1 MSSCSLMHH
10 VFPASKP
17 PDGEHPQSFCLVI
30 GGTQLCG
37 SWHLSAIVRLQ
48 GFSSCSLAVPPRRWS
63 PKTVTTSPMVGRSE
77 PGCDLGPA
85 LSFKDLHHPRWGG
98 GQAEPELYLPRGFV
112 GQPLPQHSRE
122 RALTGLAGGADFDN
136 AGPIDGG
143 RRQLQRVG
151 LAGLAPGA
159 PSRRKGGC
167 RAARTGG
174 PPKTSRAARAA
185 FVFWGCPA
193 FALVRRLRAEVGALL
208 VREDL
213 SGDLPAGRRLLS
225 SVPRWR
231 RLEKSSSPARS
242 PPPSKLGASGSLYL
256 CSPLER
262 RRRRGQGC
270 SGVRPEAI
278 AAAVWPPGAGVVVA
292 AAGAGNG
299 GPSVGLLLLRRP
311 PNRVGLFVPVE
322 VEPEFRLQWHLE
334 CRCLVHCGCRGL
346 NMYVFS
352 ARSRVFSSFRALRLA
367 CRLSEL
373 LHQA

>member
-1 MSSCSLMHH
+1 MSSRSLMHR
-10 VFPASKP
+10 VFPPSEP
-17 PDGEHPQSFCLVI
+17 PDGERPRFFRLVV
-30 GGTQLCG
+30 GGTQLRG
-37 SWHLSAIVRLQ
+37 SWYLSAIVRLQ
-48 GFSSCSLAVPPRRWS
+48 GFSSCSPAVPPHRWS

-98 GQAEPELYLPRGFV
+98 GRAEPELYLPRGFV

-174 PPKTSRAARAA
+174 PPKTSRTARAA

-193 FALVRRLRAEVGALL
+193 FAPVRCLRAEVGAPLIQ
-208 VREDL
+208 EDP
-213 SGDLPAGRRLLS
+213 SGDLPAGRRLLF

-231 RLEKSSSPARS
+231 RLEKSSSPVRS
-242 PPPSKLGASGSLYL
+242 PPPSALGASGSLYL
-256 CSPLER
+256 SSPLER
-262 RRRRGQGC
+262 RRGRGQGC

-278 AAAVWPPGAGVVVA
+278 AWR
-292 AAGAGNG
+292 
-299 GPSVGLLLLRRP
+299 SLSLLLERATAGHPSAFCCSAGPPIVWGCSYMRRW
-311 PNRVGLFVPVE
+311 NQSSVCNGTLNAGILFIVAVG
-322 VEPEFRLQWHLE
+322 
-334 CRCLVHCGCRGL
+334 
-346 NMYVFS
+346 
-352 ARSRVFSSFRALRLA
+352 A
-367 CRLSEL
+367 
-373 LHQA
+373 